1 MAAFNFFSHGTQD
14 IYPTF
19 LQKQRGLTPHEVGA
33 VAVISS
39 LGAILGGL
47 SFGAFSER
55 IGRRRAIAT
64 AALLALPMIPLWV
77 LPGSPWLLAFGAF
90 SLQCMVQGA
99 WGIVP
104 AHLNELSPGA
114 VRGTLPGLAY
124 QLGNL
129 LAAATATIQ
138 AYIAEISGGD
148 YAVALGSMTLVVAAF
163 LAATAYFGPEA
174 KGVSF

>member
-1 MAAFNFFSHGTQD
+1 
-14 IYPTF
+14 
-19 LQKQRGLTPHEVGA
+19 
-33 VAVISS
+33 
-39 LGAILGGL
+39 
-47 SFGAFSER
+47 
-55 IGRRRAIAT
+55 
-64 AALLALPMIPLWV
+64 
-77 LPGSPWLLAFGAF
+77 
-90 SLQCMVQGA
+90 MVQGA

-138 AYIAEISGGD
+138 AYIAEVSGGD

-163 LAATAYFGPEA
+163 LAAAAYFGPEA
-174 KGVSF
+174 KGVSFSNEAREPLPQLRHP